1 MENLIVFLKSGEII
15 RYPENSEAEWN
26 YVHGVVKVKTPL
38 SDMKDFYR
46 MEEIQS
52 MRYSGNACKVE
63 PAKKET
69 AKKENEERE
78 PCLSF
83 EIWRKGVKKE
93 TTLCENG
100 IIMLHVERREGDDTL
115 IFTDVKTDTE
125 IEAVPVHE
133 IEEIY
138 ADVGDRKKD
147 KA

>member
-52 MRYSGNACKVE
+52 MRYSGNVWKGA
-63 PAKKET
+63 PAKKE
-69 AKKENEERE
+69 AEERE
-78 PCLSF
+78 LCMSF

-93 TTLCENG
+93 TTLCRDG

-115 IFTDVKTDTE
+115 IFTDVKTDKE

-138 ADVGDRKKD
+138 AAIEYRKKA

>member
-1 MENLIVFLKSGEII
+1 MENFIVFLKNGEII
-15 RYPENSEAEWN
+15 RYPENAEAEWD
-26 YVHGVVKVKTPL
+26 YGHGVVKVETPL

-52 MRYSGNACKVE
+52 MRYSGNVWKGT
-63 PAKKET
+63 PTKKE
-69 AKKENEERE
+69 AEERE

-83 EIWRKGVKKE
+83 EFWRKGVKKE
-93 TTLCENG
+93 TTLCRDG

>member
-1 MENLIVFLKSGEII
+1 MKSLIVFLKNGEII
-15 RYPENSEAEWN
+15 RYPEESEAEWD
-26 YVHGVVKVKTPL
+26 YGHGVVRVKTPL
-38 SDMKDFYR
+38 SDIKDIYR

-52 MRYSGNACKVE
+52 VRYGGNKCKVE
-63 PAKKET
+63 PAKKE
-69 AKKENEERE
+69 AEERE

-83 EIWRKGVKKE
+83 EIWRKEVKKE
-93 TTLCENG
+93 TTLCEDG

-115 IFTDVKTDTE
+115 IFTDVKTDKE

-138 ADVGDRKKD
+138 ADIKYRKKA